1 MIQFFGLADRWTIL
15 SVVSGGVALMLVSI
29 GCERPASPP
38 PQSETPAA
46 EAEIPATIPQSQA
59 DVASGVDS
67 NVSIN
72 EIKQWIDAGQFDKAE
87 QGLRRRLALDP
98 TDPPML
104 FLAAR
109 CSHGRGAL
117 DDALEYLSLIPA
129 DHPQAG
135 LAAQGQAA
143 DWLMQAGRLPEAEA
157 RFEEMI
163 ERFGNLP
170 PLHRRL
176 ASLLNSQGRRV
187 EAAEHVRQLIR
198 LGDVTEKELLSLT
211 TLSVPFHDEQSDFAS
226 GSPLHQLAR
235 AKRLLVQ
242 DEVPESRQLAEQLYA
257 EFPESTAIA
266 AFVGRVYNVMQAD
279 ELLERW
285 VATLPGGI
293 EAEQEY
299 WATMGQW
306 MLRRGQPKVAVRC
319 LSEAVVRDPTDR
331 VAYLRLAEALA
342 AAGDS
347 AAAERV
353 AARQQVLQQCWQWAI
368 NIGFGRETRR
378 DDMQRLAAKLNEV
391 NRPWEAVAWEF
402 IAAHDR
408 NELDQ
413 KLPELRERREELAAS
428 DPAADDPL
436 FLTCGVD
443 PSQYPLPDLPSL
455 ASTASG
461 SNRFQLD
468 PTSSASSSASSPLGT
483 PSGPA
488 APIQLVDVAAKR
500 GIDFQYLN
508 NQSANDAHIVMY
520 QTAGGGVAAFDF
532 DLDGWTDLYFCQAGG
547 LPNVSDGSQPNRL
560 YRNHAGD
567 QFVELGSLA
576 GVDDRSY
583 GQGVAAADLNQD
595 GFLDLVVA
603 NIGAN
608 LIYINNGDGTF
619 TESTIAG
626 SGGWTTSIAVGDLDG
641 DALPE
646 IVEINYIDDP
656 AALTA
661 ECWGQGFDCTPRI
674 FRQANDRIL
683 RSDAEENWRPWEMDN
698 RFAETPNYGF
708 AGVIANFDQSAG
720 NDLFV
725 VNDTKENHFWV
736 SRDGGG
742 TSRFGMVNQAA
753 LRGCASG
760 ASGEEQGCMG
770 IAAGDFDR
778 NGLLDLHVTNYWQQ
792 PANLYLQ
799 RKGGFFT
806 DFAAQYGIADPS
818 RATVAFGTQA
828 SDFDRDGW
836 LDLAI
841 LNGHVFDPVENN
853 TPEVPFRMPPQ
864 LFRGAR
870 GGFTLDVPAIESDSF
885 WSTPTLGR
893 TLAKLDY
900 NRDGRP
906 DLVANHL
913 DAPAALLENK
923 TAGGHWLRLDLVG
936 VASERD
942 AIGAHVTVRQ
952 ADDVWHDWVIGG
964 DGYLCTNEST
974 VDFGVGDHSQIA
986 ELTIE
991 WPSGTRQ
998 IFADVETNHSYL
1010 VVENDDRLVRR

>member
-1 MIQFFGLADRWTIL
+1 MLA
-15 SVVSGGVALMLVSI
+15 SV
-29 GCERPASPP
+29 GCERPANPG
-38 PQSETPAA
+38 PQSVPSST
-46 EAEIPATIPQSQA
+46 EAEIPATIPPSQA
-59 DVASGVDS
+59 DVESGVDS
-67 NVSIN
+67 NVSVD
-72 EIKQWIDAGQFDKAE
+72 EIKQWIDAGEFDEAE

-98 TDPPML
+98 TDPPLL

-117 DDALEYLSLIPA
+117 DDALEYLTLIPA

-143 DWLMQAGRLPEAEA
+143 DWLMQAGKLPEAEA

-163 ERFGNLP
+163 QRYGNLP
-170 PLHRRL
+170 PLHRRM

-211 TLSVPFHDEQSDFAS
+211 TLSVPFHDEQIDLVS

-235 AKRLLVQ
+235 AKRMLVQ
-242 DEVPESRQLAEQLYA
+242 DDVSQARQIAEQLYA
-257 EFPESTAIA
+257 DFPQSTAIA
-266 AFVGRVYNVMQAD
+266 AFVGRVYNVMQAED
-279 ELLERW
+279 LLANW
-285 VATLPGGI
+285 VATLPAGI
-293 EAEQEY
+293 EAEPEY
-299 WATMGQW
+299 WAAMGQW

-342 AAGDS
+342 ATGDA

-368 NIGFGRETRR
+368 NIGFERDTRR
-378 DDMQRLAAKLNEV
+378 EDMQQLAATLSEV

-428 DPAADDPL
+428 DSAADDPL

-443 PSQYPLPDLPSL
+443 PSQYPLPDLTSL
-455 ASTASG
+455 AAEASTAESTAATV
-461 SNRFQLD
+461 SNRFQLA
-468 PTSSASSSASSPLGT
+468 PALSANSSANASLGT
-483 PSGPA
+483 PSTSA
-488 APIQLVDVAAKR
+488 ASIKLVDVAKER

-520 QTAGGGVAAFDF
+520 QTAGGGIAAFDF

-547 LPNVSDGSQPNRL
+547 LPNVADGSQPNRL
-560 YRNHAGD
+560 YRN
-567 QFVELGSLA
+567 LA
-576 GVDDRSY
+576 GQQFTNVADHARTDDRGY

-603 NIGAN
+603 NIGDN
-608 LIYINNGDGTF
+608 RIYINNGDGTF
-619 TESTIAG
+619 TESTVAG

-661 ECWGQGFDCTPRI
+661 QCWGQGFDCTPRI

-683 RSDAEENWRPWEMDN
+683 RRDANGNWRPWEMDN

-708 AGVIANFDQSAG
+708 AGVIANFDHSAG

-736 SRDGGG
+736 SRQGDGSS
-742 TSRFGMVNQAA
+742 TFGITNQAA

-770 IAAGDFDR
+770 IAAGDFNRD
-778 NGLLDLHVTNYWQQ
+778 GLLDLHVTNYWQQ
-792 PANLYLQ
+792 PANLFLQ
-799 RKGGFFT
+799 RSGGFFT
-806 DFAAQYGIADPS
+806 DYAAQYGVAEPS
-818 RATVAFGTQA
+818 RATVGFGTQA

-836 LDLAI
+836 LDLAV

-853 TPEVPFRMPPQ
+853 TPEIPFRMPPQ
-864 LFRGAR
+864 LFRGHH
-870 GGFTLDVPAIESDSF
+870 GGFALDVTATEADSF

-893 TLAKLDY
+893 TLAKLDF

-913 DAPAALLENK
+913 DASVALLENR
-923 TAGGHWLRLDLVG
+923 TEGGHWLRLDLVG
-936 VASERD
+936 VTSERD
-942 AIGAHVTVRQ
+942 AVGAHVTVRH
-952 ADDVWHDWVIGG
+952 ADDVWHSWVIGG

-974 VDFGVGDHSQIA
+974 VDFGVAAHSQVA
-986 ELTIE
+986 EIKIE
-991 WPSGTRQ
+991 WPSGARQ
-998 IFADVETNHSYL
+998 IFTGVDTNQSYL
-1010 VVENDDRLVRR
+1010 VVEHDDRLVPR

>member
-1 MIQFFGLADRWTIL
+1 MIALLLF
-15 SVVSGGVALMLVSI
+15 SV
-29 GCERPASPP
+29 GCERRADP
-38 PQSETPAA
+38 TPV
-46 EAEIPATIPQSQA
+46 ATPNQPLESQA
-59 DVASGVDS
+59 SAPRVESGAQSASDPEVSVD
-67 NVSIN
+67 
-72 EIKQWIDAGQFDKAE
+72 EIKQWIDEGEFEKAE
-87 QGLRRRLALDP
+87 QGLRRRLAIDP
-98 TDPPML
+98 TDPPLL

-109 CSHGRGAL
+109 CSYERGEL
-117 DDALEYLSLIPA
+117 SNALEYLSLIPE

-143 DWLMQAGRLPEAEA
+143 DWLMQAGRLPEAEV
-157 RFEEMI
+157 RFEKMI
-163 ERFGNLP
+163 QRYGNLP
-170 PLHRRL
+170 PLHRRM

-211 TLSVPFHDEQSDFAS
+211 TLSVPFHDEQVDLVS

-235 AKRLLVQ
+235 AKRMLVQ
-242 DEVPESRQLAEQLYA
+242 DDVPQARQIAERLYA
-257 EFPESTAIA
+257 DFPESTAIA

-279 ELLERW
+279 DLLANW
-285 VATLPGGI
+285 GAALPSGI
-293 EAEQEY
+293 ETEPEY
-299 WATMGQW
+299 WAALGQW
-306 MLRRGQPKVAVRC
+306 MLRRGEPKVAVRC

-353 AARQQVLQQCWQWAI
+353 ADRQQLLQQCWQWAI
-368 NIGFGRETRR
+368 NIGFGRDSRHE
-378 DDMQRLAAKLNEV
+378 DMQRLAEKLSEV

-413 KLPELRERREELAAS
+413 KLPGLREKRAELAER
-428 DPAADDPL
+428 DPGMDDTL

-443 PSQYPLPDLPSL
+443 LAEYPRPDLQSL
-455 ASTASG
+455 AAELPTTVSTAATA

-468 PTSSASSSASSPLGT
+468 PVSSANASFGT
-483 PSGPA
+483 PFTSA
-488 APIQLVDVAAKR
+488 ASIKLVDVAKER

-508 NQSANDAHIVMY
+508 NHSDNDAHIVMY
-520 QTAGGGVAAFDF
+520 QTAGGGIAAFDF

-547 LPNVSDGSQPNRL
+547 LPNVADGSQPNRL
-560 YRNHAGD
+560 YRNLAGQQFVDVAGD
-567 QFVELGSLA
+567 A
-576 GVDDRSY
+576 RTDDRGY

-603 NIGAN
+603 NIGEN
-608 LIYINNGDGTF
+608 VIYINNGDGTF
-619 TESTIAG
+619 TETTIAG

-646 IVEINYIDDP
+646 IVEINYIEDP
-656 AALTA
+656 AAFTA

-674 FRQANDRIL
+674 FRQANDRVL
-683 RSDAEENWRPWEMDN
+683 RRDADGNWQPWESGS

-720 NDLFV
+720 NDLFI

-736 SRDGGG
+736 SRDGDVS
-742 TSRFGMVNQAA
+742 SRFGVANQAA

-799 RKGGFFT
+799 RSSGFFT
-806 DFAAQYGIADPS
+806 DYAAQYGIAEPS

-836 LDLAI
+836 LDLAV

-870 GGFTLDVPAIESDSF
+870 GGFALDAQATEADLF

-893 TLAKLDY
+893 TLAKLDF
-900 NRDGRP
+900 NRDGRE

-913 DAPAALLENK
+913 DASLALLENQ
-923 TAGGHWLRLDLVG
+923 TAGGNWLRLDLVG
-936 VASERD
+936 VTSERD

-952 ADDVWHDWVIGG
+952 ADDVWHGWVIGG
-964 DGYLCTNEST
+964 DGYLCTNEPT
-974 VDFGVGDHSQIA
+974 VDFGVGDYSQVA
-986 ELTIE
+986 EVKIQ
-991 WPSGTRQ
+991 WPSGAQ
-998 IFADVETNHSYL
+998 QVFTNVDTNQSYL
-1010 VVENDDRLVRR
+1010 VVENDDRLVPR

>member
-1 MIQFFGLADRWTIL
+1 MRPPCVAFLVVVGLVL
-15 SVVSGGVALMLVSI
+15 VATA
-29 GCERPASPP
+29 GCGRSASPSP
-38 PQSETPAA
+38 LAETPSA
-46 EAEIPATIPQSQA
+46 ETEIPAAITESP
-59 DVASGVDS
+59 VGVVSGVDS
-67 NVSIN
+67 KVSID
-72 EIKQWIDAGQFDKAE
+72 EIKQWIDAGEFEKAE

-98 TDPPML
+98 TDPPLL

-117 DDALEYLSLIPA
+117 DDALEYLELIPE

-143 DWLMQAGRLPEAEA
+143 DWLMDAGRLPEAEA
-157 RFEEMI
+157 RFENMI
-163 ERFGNLP
+163 ERYGNLP
-170 PLHRRL
+170 PLHRRM
-176 ASLLNSQGRRV
+176 ASLLNSQGRRL

-211 TLSVPFHDEQSDFAS
+211 TLSVPFHDEQSDFVS
-226 GSPLHQLAR
+226 GAPLHQLAR

-242 DEVPESRQLAEQLYA
+242 DKVPESRQLTEHLYA
-257 EFPESTAIA
+257 DFPESTAIA
-266 AFVGRVYNVMQAD
+266 AFLGRVYNVMQAD

-285 VATLPGGI
+285 VASLPEGI
-293 EAEQEY
+293 DAEQEY

-306 MLRRGQPKVAVRC
+306 MLRRGRPKVAVRC
-319 LSEAVVRDPTDR
+319 LSEAVIRDPTDR

-342 AAGDS
+342 ACGDS

-368 NIGFGRETRR
+368 NIGFGRETRGE
-378 DDMQRLAAKLNEV
+378 DIQLLAEKLSEV

-413 KLPELRERREELAAS
+413 KLPGLREKRAVLAAS
-428 DPAADDPL
+428 DPAVGDPL
-436 FLTCGVD
+436 FMTCGVD
-443 PSQYPLPDLPSL
+443 PSQYPLPDLPAI
-455 ASTASG
+455 ASAAPA
-461 SNRFQLD
+461 SNRFQLA
-468 PTSSASSSASSPLGT
+468 PAASAGSSLST
-483 PSGPA
+483 PSGLA

-500 GIDFQYLN
+500 GINFQYLN

-520 QTAGGGVAAFDF
+520 QTAGGGIAAFDF

-547 LPNVSDGSQPNRL
+547 VPNVSDGSEPNRL
-560 YRNHAGD
+560 YRNHAGE
-567 QFVELGSLA
+567 QFGEVGELA
-576 GVDDRSY
+576 GVEDRSY

-603 NIGAN
+603 NIGTN

-619 TESTIAG
+619 AESPIAG

-683 RSDAEENWRPWEMDN
+683 RSDTEGNWRPWEMDN

-708 AGVIANFDQSAG
+708 AGVIANLDQSAG
-720 NDLFV
+720 NDLFI

-736 SRDGGG
+736 SREGDVA
-742 TSRFGMVNQAA
+742 SRFGMVNQAA

-799 RKGGFFT
+799 RTGGFFT
-806 DFAAQYGIADPS
+806 DYAAQYGVADPS
-818 RATVAFGTQA
+818 RSTVAFGTQA
-828 SDFDRDGW
+828 ADFDRDGW
-836 LDLAI
+836 LDLAV

-864 LFRGAR
+864 MFRGAR
-870 GGFTLDVPAIESDSF
+870 GGFTLGVPAIEADSF
-885 WSTPTLGR
+885 WATPTLGR

-913 DAPAALLENK
+913 DAAAALLENK

-942 AIGAHVTVRQ
+942 AVGAHVTVRQ

-964 DGYLCTNEST
+964 DGYLCTNEPT
-974 VDFGVGDHSQIA
+974 VDFGVGDYSQIA
-986 ELTIE
+986 EVTIE
-991 WPSGTRQ
+991 WPSGAQQ
-998 IFADVETNHSYL
+998 IFVDVDTNHSYL
-1010 VVENDDRLVRR
+1010 VVENDNRLVAR